1 MGVRFTDIAPEIRNR
16 VLELVKS
23 LQSVGQPAA

>member
-16 VLELVKS
+16 VLELVKA
-23 LQSVGQPAA
+23 LQAVGQPTA

>member
-1 MGVRFTDIAPEIRNR
+1 MGVRFTEINPDIRNR

-23 LQSVGQPAA
+23 LQPVGQPA